1 MKNLDTTLSLIRSQ
15 RDRYE
20 QELIEF
26 LRFPSISTA
35 PENAGDVLECVQ
47 HLKMRCEQAG
57 LQQVTIH
64 PTPRH
69 PILTAEWR
77 GAPGAPTV
85 LIYGHYD
92 VQPVDPLDLWHS
104 PPFEPVI
111 QGGKLVARGS
121 ADDKGQLYIHVKAIE
136 ALLADQ
142 GRLPVNVVLLFEGEE
157 EIGSPNLEPFI
168 LAHKD
173 LLAADVALISDTA
186 MFGEGQPSICTAL
199 KGLAY
204 LEMRLTGPNR
214 DLHSGEYGGPVRNP
228 ANVLC
233 DLLTSLWDNQGR
245 VAVDGFYDTVKNLD
259 AHERAEVA
267 RLPFLETEYM
277 QDLEVDGLRPEPG
290 WTVIEHLGARPTIDV
305 NGLWGGF
312 AGEGAKTVLPSKAG
326 AKFSFRLVP
335 DQEPGV
341 ITEKVINHLK
351 ARIPAG
357 IRAEF
362 INHHGGSPA
371 VVPIDDPSVQCGAEA
386 MERVFGVR
394 PFFQREGGS
403 IPIVATFDRVLG
415 MKTVLLGFSLP
426 DCRIHSPNEN
436 MDLPNFHKGI
446 ETIAVFHTLLP
457 GYLGNKA

>member
-1 MKNLDTTLSLIRSQ
+1 M
-15 RDRYE
+15 
-20 QELIEF
+20 
-26 LRFPSISTA
+26 
-35 PENAGDVLECVQ
+35 
-47 HLKMRCEQAG
+47 
-57 LQQVTIH
+57 
-64 PTPRH
+64 
-69 PILTAEWR
+69 
-77 GAPGAPTV
+77 
-85 LIYGHYD
+85 
-92 VQPVDPLDLWHS
+92 
-104 PPFEPVI
+104 
-111 QGGKLVARGS
+111 
-121 ADDKGQLYIHVKAIE
+121 
-136 ALLADQ
+136 
-142 GRLPVNVVLLFEGEE
+142 
-157 EIGSPNLEPFI
+157 
-168 LAHKD
+168 
-173 LLAADVALISDTA
+173 
-186 MFGEGQPSICTAL
+186 
-199 KGLAY
+199 
-204 LEMRLTGPNR
+204 
-214 DLHSGEYGGPVRNP
+214 
-228 ANVLC
+228 
-233 DLLTSLWDNQGR
+233 
-245 VAVDGFYDTVKNLD
+245 
-259 AHERAEVA
+259 
-267 RLPFLETEYM
+267 
-277 QDLEVDGLRPEPG
+277 
-290 WTVIEHLGARPTIDV
+290 
-305 NGLWGGF
+305 
-312 AGEGAKTVLPSKAG
+312 LPSKAG